1 MKKKLVI
8 ALLCGTLAMSMT
20 GTVATYAENEKQ
32 NTEMSM
38 EEMRKTPPSIL
49 PASTATENAPV
60 GQESINGQNMQKQP
74 FDIPDSEPSGREAEQ
89 NNVIQ
94 FPEDKGDSDNNL
106 IRLPEE
112 DSDINGSN
120 ETTKKNEKFRRHRKF
135 WKMNEEKRYGG
146 TKPEFPGK
154 FPGNRENTM
163 RQQPGIENEQN
174 TARHNDE
181 NMNMPGPRKQ
191 ETEYNMKQEKPGFMP
206 EREKADINFDENEQ
220 NANAKYP
227 YTSMKE

>member
-8 ALLCGTLAMSMT
+8 ALLCGTLAMCIT
-20 GTVATYAENEKQ
+20 GTVATYADNEKQ

-38 EEMRKTPPSIL
+38 EEMRKTPPSISS
-49 PASTATENAPV
+49 ASTTTENAPA
-60 GQESINGQNMQKQP
+60 GQESTNGQNMQKHP

-120 ETTKKNEKFRRHRKF
+120 DTTKKNEKFRRHRKF
-135 WKMNEEKRYGG
+135 GKMNEEKRYGE

-154 FPGNRENTM
+154 LPGNRKNAM
-163 RQQPGIENEQN
+163 QQPGLENEQS
-174 TARHNDE
+174 TMMRQDE
-181 NMNMPGPRKQ
+181 NMNMPDPRKR
-191 ETEYNMKQEKPGFMP
+191 ETEYNIKQEEPGFMP
-206 EREKADINFDENEQ
+206 EREKVDISFDEKEQ
-220 NANAKYP
+220 NANAEYP
-227 YTSMKE
+227 YMNMKE